1 MSDLTAAEVQRIIK
15 DEWLTATANWYG
27 PTGRSDRSAWIDRDG
42 DEWVVWEADERAVHY
57 NFRRYRS
64 EAEALGT
71 FLGLA
76 RGYKRGDSTAVRR
89 I

>member
-1 MSDLTAAEVQRIIK
+1 MSDLTADEVQRIIK

-57 NFRRYRS
+57 NFSRYGS
-64 EAEALGT
+64 EAEALDH
-71 FLGLA
+71 FLKLA